1 MSNEEK
7 HGKNFS
13 VLEIII
19 FLMNSNNL
27 IKNKM
32 YSKMLELD
40 IFVKKMGILIFNIVV
55 KKIIHTNL
63 I

>member
-7 HGKNFS
+7 HVKNFS

-27 IKNKM
+27 ITNKM
-32 YSKMLELD
+32 YTKILELD
-40 IFVKKMGILIFNIVV
+40 ILVK
-55 KKIIHTNL
+55 TWEY
-63 I
+63 